1 MNWSVLGRKVYGHT
15 TELQF
20 WVTSPSATLSKKTP
34 LPTNGHYSW
43 QSWKKMGVGMPNIL
57 TSPPKIFKN
66 KIIFMRVGK
75 EFFLKIIAECRHSV
89 KKSKQSLKSLLNTK
103 TNLYLILKQGPFL
116 PRFFVCL

>member
-1 MNWSVLGRKVYGHT
+1 MVTIVGKVG
-15 TELQF
+15 
-20 WVTSPSATLSKKTP
+20 
-34 LPTNGHYSW
+34 
-43 QSWKKMGVGMPNIL
+43 KKMGVGMPNIL

-103 TNLYLILKQGPFL
+103 TNLYLI
-116 PRFFVCL
+116 